1 MHEDSLNF
9 KRIKHNT
16 FNANDMGEKRDKNV
30 MIYNNFKVIY
40 MLNPRNDTIGYKA
53 NQGRVVPLNSSEY
66 THWSTTTWW
75 ARDKNIDRFLKY
87 TS

>member
-1 MHEDSLNF
+1 
-9 KRIKHNT
+9 
-16 FNANDMGEKRDKNV
+16 MGEKRDKNV

-66 THWSTTTWW
+66 TH
-75 ARDKNIDRFLKY
+75 
-87 TS
+87 